1 VEFIES
7 LPFTRRLQQLGDRAA
22 GELLNAI
29 QRELLE
35 KPDRG
40 SMVPGLGG
48 VRKARRVPLS
58 VSVPGEKTAH
68 SPADFAR
75 QERTGRRQ
83 QRATRTDEG
92 LDRADQKRHG
102 RVTMAKKIKVN
113 IFDDM
118 REALRDVAAYERG
131 EAVNL
136 RVTRIPSR
144 PKEISPRE
152 IRRIREALQASQP
165 LFAAYL
171 NVSTN
176 AVRSWEQGT
185 RRPRQA
191 ALKLLAIA
199 RKNPKALLVA

>member
-1 VEFIES
+1 
-7 LPFTRRLQQLGDRAA
+7 
-22 GELLNAI
+22 
-29 QRELLE
+29 
-35 KPDRG
+35 
-40 SMVPGLGG
+40 
-48 VRKARRVPLS
+48 
-58 VSVPGEKTAH
+58 
-68 SPADFAR
+68 
-75 QERTGRRQ
+75 
-83 QRATRTDEG
+83 
-92 LDRADQKRHG
+92 
-102 RVTMAKKIKVN
+102 MAKKIKVN